1 MGPGVKPIVSVA
13 IPLYNNER
21 FIAQTIESVLSQSM
35 PDFELLVYD
44 DCSTDRSL
52 EIARS
57 YTDSRLRVVPGDC
70 NLGPEGNWN
79 RAVSEVRGRWVK
91 LLCADDLLFPQC
103 LEKQVGF
110 FESPESAGVSLVS
123 CQRTIIDPEGKPLIR
138 KVSFID
144 GGRKEPSDL
153 IRKMVRVGTN
163 IIGEPV
169 CGLYPAA
176 LIGKTRGYRARIPYT
191 VDLDFWVQLLRLGD
205 LWMID
210 EPLCAFRIS
219 SESWS
224 SRIGEMR
231 HQQFLDF
238 IQEIAE
244 MEQFRVND
252 LDLFIGR
259 FNSAVQSMTSLMGF
273 RLFAGAPD
281 GIGHNSVSD
290 GNGAAF
296 SGQQTIQGVK
306 SS

>member
-1 MGPGVKPIVSVA
+1 MGPASTPLVSVA
-13 IPLYNNER
+13 VPLYNNER
-21 FIAQTIESVLSQSM
+21 FIAGTIESVLSQSM

-44 DCSTDRSL
+44 DHSTDRSL

-57 YTDSRLRVVPGDC
+57 YTDRRIRVFASES

-79 RAVSEVRGRWVK
+79 RAVSNVRGRWVK
-91 LLCADDLLFPQC
+91 LLCADDILFPDC
-103 LEKQVGF
+103 LEKQAAF
-110 FESPESAGVSLVS
+110 FESPDSAGVSLVS
-123 CQRTIIDPEGKPLIR
+123 CQRTIIDPEGKSLIR
-138 KVSFID
+138 KVGFID

-153 IRKMVRVGTN
+153 VRKMVRMGTN
-163 IIGEPV
+163 IVGEPV

-219 SESWS
+219 AESWS

-231 HQQFLDF
+231 HQQFLEF
-238 IQEIAE
+238 MEEVSEIE
-244 MEQFRVND
+244 EFGVNE

-259 FNSAVQSMTSLMGF
+259 FNSAIQSMTSLMGF
-273 RLFAGAPD
+273 RLFAGAQ
-281 GIGHNSVSD
+281 D
-290 GNGAAF
+290 GNG
-296 SGQQTIQGVK
+296 SNGGKYKITEEQL
-306 SS
+306 

>member
-1 MGPGVKPIVSVA
+1 MGNASRPLVTVT

-21 FIAQTIESVLSQSM
+21 FIAQTIESVLLQSM

-44 DCSTDRSL
+44 DHSTDRSL

-57 YTDSRLRVVPGDC
+57 YTDRRISVVPSDR

-79 RAVSEVRGRWVK
+79 RALSQVRGRLVK
-91 LLCADDLLFPQC
+91 LLCADDLLFPEC
-103 LEKQVGF
+103 LERQAAI
-110 FESPESAGVSLVS
+110 FESPQSAGISLVS
-123 CQRTIIDPEGKPLIR
+123 CQRTIIDPEGKSLIR
-138 KVSFID
+138 KVSFVD
-144 GGRKEPSDL
+144 GGRKDPSEL
-153 IRKMVRVGTN
+153 VRKIVRMGTN
-163 IIGEPV
+163 IIGEPA
-169 CGLYPAA
+169 CGLFPSA

-219 SESWS
+219 GASWS

-231 HQQFLDF
+231 HQQFLAF
-238 IQEIAE
+238 MHEVSQTGE
-244 MEQFRVND
+244 FKVSD

-273 RLFAGAPD
+273 KLFAGENDAPA
-281 GIGHNSVSD
+281 ITLFRKQSE
-290 GNGAAF
+290 A
-296 SGQQTIQGVK
+296 
-306 SS
+306 

>member
-1 MGPGVKPIVSVA
+1 MGHTAKPLVSVA

-21 FIAQTIESVLSQSM
+21 FIAQTIESVLSQTM

-44 DCSTDRSL
+44 DHSTDRSL

-57 YTDSRLRVVPGDC
+57 YTDRRIRVTSGDR

-91 LLCADDLLFPQC
+91 LLCADDLLFPHC
-103 LEKQVGF
+103 LEQQVRF
-110 FESPESAGVSLVS
+110 FESSDSSGISLVS
-123 CQRTIIDPEGKPLIR
+123 CQRTIIDPEGKTLIR
-138 KVSFID
+138 KVNFID

-153 IRKMVRVGTN
+153 VRKMVRMGTN

-176 LIGKTRGYRARIPYT
+176 LIGKTRGYRAHIPYT

-219 SESWS
+219 GASWS
-224 SRIGEMR
+224 SRIGEER
-231 HQQFLDF
+231 HRQFLAFLQDVAG
-238 IQEIAE
+238 IG
-244 MEQFRVND
+244 QFRVSD

-259 FNSAVQSMTSLMGF
+259 FNSGVQSMTSLMGF
-273 RLFAGAPD
+273 RLFAGSPDGKSPVSGKRD
-281 GIGHNSVSD
+281 GIGMLRST
-290 GNGAAF
+290 
-296 SGQQTIQGVK
+296 QTQEA
-306 SS
+306 SP